1 MRDMG
6 IQASTPHELQAEL
19 LDKHFG
25 SVVALSV
32 VLMLVGLA
40 AVFAKL
46 TATVASVLFLGTL
59 FVIGGVT
66 QVVLAF
72 SSRGFG
78 GVAAHLIGGL
88 LSVMTGVVLWRAP
101 LLGAAAITL
110 VVASWL
116 IVSGVGQALHA
127 VIERFPH
134 WGMNLASGVVGAVLG
149 GLLFATFPAS
159 GLWYIGLYVGL
170 MFFAQ
175 GISLLGLA
183 LTVHREVDHM
193 HAHA

>member
-1 MRDMG
+1 M
-6 IQASTPHELQAEL
+6 QTHTPHELQAEL
-19 LDKHFG
+19 LDRHFG

-40 AVFAKL
+40 AVFSKL
-46 TATVASVLFLGTL
+46 SATVASILFLGTL
-59 FVIGGVT
+59 LVIGGVT
-66 QVVLAF
+66 QIVLAF

-88 LSVMTGVVLWRAP
+88 LSLMTGVVLWRAP

-110 VVASWL
+110 LVASWL
-116 IVSGVGQALHA
+116 IVSGVGQVLHA
-127 VIERFPH
+127 AIERFPH
-134 WGMNLASGVVGAVLG
+134 WGLAVASGIVGAVLG
-149 GLLFATFPAS
+149 GLLFATFPGS

-175 GISLLGLA
+175 GIALLGLA
-183 LTVHREVDHM
+183 LSVHREVDHM

>member
-1 MRDMG
+1 M
-6 IQASTPHELQAEL
+6 QSYTPRESQQGEL
-19 LDKHFG
+19 LDRHFG

-40 AVFAKL
+40 AVFSKL
-46 TATVASVLFLGTL
+46 SATVASMLFLGTL
-59 FVIGGVT
+59 FVIGGIT
-66 QVVLAF
+66 QIVLAF

-78 GVAAHLIGGL
+78 GVAAHLIGGV

-116 IVSGVGQALHA
+116 IVSGVGQILHSA
-127 VIERFPH
+127 VERFPH
-134 WGMNLASGVVGAVLG
+134 WGMSMASGIVGALLG
-149 GLLFATFPAS
+149 VLLFATFPGS

-175 GISLLGLA
+175 GIGLLGLA
-183 LTVHREVDHM
+183 MTVHREVEHM